1 MTGVAAVL
9 GRIQEL
15 ETALRAFAPAS
26 TRSTVAG
33 TSAAST
39 SAAGTDTAQPSFASV
54 LDALTAQTSLDPAR
68 TALDPAGTSS
78 DLAAAAVPAAS
89 APTAGT
95 APASTSTVSGD
106 ALVAA
111 ARTFLG
117 VPYAW
122 GGESMSGIDCSGLVQ
137 RALGALGVDMPR
149 VARDQMKEG
158 SAVAS
163 MADARVGDLLVFD
176 GGSHIAIYLGGGRM
190 IDAPKPGDVVRE
202 RDVYETPTAIRRV
215 LPDVTAASSVAAPAT
230 SAPSTTGQLDQLLA
244 TSAAQRS
251 SLSLL
256 LGAAA

>member
-15 ETALRAFAPAS
+15 DTALRAFAPRAAA
-26 TRSTVAG
+26 TPT
-33 TSAAST
+33 TSAAET
-39 SAAGTDTAQPSFASV
+39 TAAQPSFASV
-54 LDALTAQTSLDPAR
+54 LDALTVQASLDQGGM
-68 TALDPAGTSS
+68 TLDASGAST
-78 DLAAAAVPAAS
+78 DLAVAAAPSASVPASAS
-89 APTAGT
+89 P
-95 APASTSTVSGD
+95 STTSGD

-149 VARDQMKEG
+149 VAREQMKEG

-163 MADARVGDLLVFD
+163 MEEARAGDLLVFD

-215 LPDVTAASSVAAPAT
+215 LPDATAASSVATPAS
-230 SAPSTTGQLDQLLA
+230 SAPSATGQIDQLLA

>member
-9 GRIQEL
+9 GRIQEI
-15 ETALRAFAPAS
+15 ETAIKAFVPVS
-26 TRSTVAG
+26 P
-33 TSAAST
+33 AASST
-39 SAAGTDTAQPSFASV
+39 TTTATTPAQTSFASV
-54 LDALTAQTSLDPAR
+54 LDSLTVEG
-68 TALDPAGTSS
+68 AGVA
-78 DLAAAAVPAAS
+78 DLVEQAAAAPAAGAATPS
-89 APTAGT
+89 GPT
-95 APASTSTVSGD
+95 GD
-106 ALVAA
+106 ALVAE
-111 ARTFLG
+111 ARKFLG

-149 VARDQMKEG
+149 VAREQMKEG

-176 GGSHIAIYLGGGRM
+176 GGSHIAIYLGDGRM

-215 LPDVTAASSVAAPAT
+215 LPDVTAASSALP
-230 SAPSTTGQLDQLLA
+230 TTHQAGQTPQIDALLA
-244 TSAAQRS
+244 SSAAQRS
-251 SLSLL
+251 SLSLM

>member
-9 GRIQEL
+9 GRIQEI
-15 ETALRAFAPAS
+15 ETAIKTFAPVAPAAAA
-26 TRSTVAG
+26 TTTAAAG
-33 TSAAST
+33 TSP
-39 SAAGTDTAQPSFASV
+39 AQTSFASV
-54 LDALTAQTSLDPAR
+54 LDALTVEG
-68 TALDPAGTSS
+68 AGVA
-78 DLAAAAVPAAS
+78 DLVEQAAAAPAAGAATAS
-89 APTAGT
+89 AP
-95 APASTSTVSGD
+95 SGD
-106 ALVAA
+106 ALVAE
-111 ARTFLG
+111 ARKFLG

-149 VARDQMKEG
+149 VARDQMTEG

-176 GGSHIAIYLGGGRM
+176 GGSHIAIYLGDGRM

-215 LPDVTAASSVAAPAT
+215 LPDVTAASSALPAT
-230 SAPSTTGQLDQLLA
+230 SQAGQTPQIDALLA
-244 TSAAQRS
+244 SSAAQRS
-251 SLSLL
+251 SLSLM